1 MSLQSY
7 VFTNININD
16 AKDLERFLINSLPRV
31 TRYNS
36 LIYNPTTKVLTIYTK
51 ESIKSNTT
59 ETLFSSLVNTKYPNP
74 PVSDDLDPADIASY
88 AVTGNVTTSTS
99 VYGYFPTT
107 TSVDGDVV
115 ISKNLSLTR
124 NMYYSNLTINTGVTL
139 NVNGWRLVVTD
150 TLVNNGIISND
161 GSDASSNIAG
171 TGTSNMY
178 TTYLGPGTAGGAGLT
193 ASGYGNA
200 GVSAAYQCAGAKGGD
215 GGQATGLYSGG
226 SAGAFVAVSP
236 VDGGLNALSTLP
248 IAFLG
253 RMLSSNFY
261 ILGGTGG
268 GGGAGSRGTSSTIK
282 SGGGGGGGGFMVVAA
297 RNISG
302 TGKFSAHGGN
312 GSSGTVATGSG
323 CVGGG
328 GGGGG
333 GCIIVI
339 SQSEIPA
346 TITMDVLGGTGG
358 ASAGG
363 GGAAGKDGSA
373 GNIFK
378 IQV

>member
-7 VFTNININD
+7 VLTNVSIND
-16 AKDLERFLINSLPRV
+16 PKDLEQFLINYLTRA

-36 LIYNPTTKVLTIYTK
+36 LNYNSGTGTLTIYTK
-51 ESIKSNTT
+51 ELVKSNTT
-59 ETLFSSLVNTKYPNP
+59 ANLFSTLVNTKYPNP
-74 PVSDDLDPADIASY
+74 PLSDDLDPADIASN
-88 AVTGNVTTSTS
+88 VTTGNVTESTS

-107 TSVDGDVV
+107 TSVDGDVTV
-115 ISKNLSLTR
+115 NKNLSLTR
-124 NMYYSNLTINTGVTL
+124 NMYYSNLTVNSGVIL
-139 NVNGWRLVVTD
+139 NANGWRIVVTD
-150 TLVNNGIISND
+150 TLTLNGTISND
-161 GSDASSNIAG
+161 GTDASTTVAG

-178 TTYLGPGTAGGAGLT
+178 TTYLGPGTTGGAGLT
-193 ASGYGNA
+193 VAGYGNA
-200 GVSAAYQCAGAKGGD
+200 GVAAGYQCAGAKGGD

-226 SAGAFVAVSP
+226 LAGSYIAMSP

-253 RMLSSNFY
+253 RMLSNNFY

-268 GGGAGSRGTSSTIK
+268 GGGACTKGTSTTVK
-282 SGGGGGGGGFMVVAA
+282 SGAGGGGGGFMVIAA
-297 RNISG
+297 RNITGSG
-302 TGKFSAHGGN
+302 KLSAHGGN
-312 GSSGTVATGSG
+312 GSSGSVTSGSG
-323 CVGGG
+323 GVGGG

-339 SQSEIPA
+339 SQSGIPA
-346 TITMDVLGGTGG
+346 TITMDVSGGTGG
-358 ASAGG
+358 ASAGTAG
-363 GGAAGKDGSA
+363 NLGKDGAA